1 MPGQMVC
8 CAEQIFGRRILFS
21 RQQLWLSHLFLRLL
35 WQLFLFLCEC
45 FWQPVHF
52 LFQKSVLLLLQMV
65 FGELFFSHGNCLFSE
80 QKLHFFCEPDSLV
93 VLPDF
98 RQVFQLEPPFESTFF
113 RKLVSVPEQQVFPG
127 FRFSS
132 ARMRLLFPHVFLHAV
147 YLNPIAFYSHGRLH
161 IHERPECRLHRFRPV
176 YFVIRLLFHIS
187 DISLSLIPRFP
198 VIGIL

>member
-1 MPGQMVC
+1 MVC

-65 FGELFFSHGNCLFSE
+65 LGELFFSHGNCLFSE
-80 QKLHFFCEPDSLV
+80 QKLHFFCELDPLV

-98 RQVFQLEPPFESTFF
+98 R
-113 RKLVSVPEQQVFPG
+113 QVFPG

-132 ARMRLLFPHVFLHAV
+132 ARMRLLFPRVFLHAV